1 MKTALVLPGS
11 LWYAPYVR
19 IYTRLLDE
27 QGADYAII
35 SWNREGDD
43 HAEGFQYQE
52 RCPQGHGSA
61 SLSAYRGYIKFIKQT
76 IKKERF
82 HRLIVFGPQMTCL
95 LAPLLLRRFRHH
107 YIIDYRDLSIE
118 QRPGFRQL
126 FALMLRFSCANV
138 VSSPGFLPYLPKAEY
153 LLSHNL
159 QTIPVEKGWLSNSP
173 SEVSTPLPQQ
183 GGVGGG
189 SSLGGSSMGRSVLTI
204 GAIRDLKANLEV
216 VKALANRE
224 GFLLQFVG
232 RGNDA
237 PKIEAYCREHG
248 IRNVSFT
255 GFYEKEEE
263 ARYVEQCTVMN
274 IFYPRV
280 VTHDTA
286 LSNRFY
292 LSLQHKRPMIVTRG
306 TTQGDYA
313 ERYGVGIAID
323 DCHDLPDRIH
333 AFLAQDRA
341 AYEQRC
347 DDLLAQFMEDQKRF
361 EAAVKRFVS

>member
-1 MKTALVLPGS
+1 MKTALILPGS

-19 IYTRLLDE
+19 IYTRLFDRL
-27 QGADYAII
+27 GADYAVV

-43 HAEGFQYQE
+43 HAEGLQYQE

-61 SLSAYRGYIKFIKQT
+61 SFSAYRGYVRFIRHTVKR
-76 IKKERF
+76 EGF
-82 HRLIVFGPQMTCL
+82 DRLVVFGPQMTCL
-95 LAPLLLRRFRHH
+95 LAPMLLGSFRHR

-138 VSSPGFLPYLPKAEY
+138 VSSPGFLPHLPKAEY
-153 LLSHNL
+153 LMSHNL
-159 QTIPVEKGWLSNSP
+159 QAPPVPG
-173 SEVSTPLPQQ
+173 VATPLPQQ
-183 GGVGGG
+183 GGTGGG
-189 SSLGGSSMGRSVLTI
+189 SAIILTI
-204 GAIRDLKANLEV
+204 GAIRDLEANLEV

-224 GFLLQFVG
+224 GFDLQFVG
-232 RGNDA
+232 RGNAA
-237 PKIEAYCREHG
+237 PKIAEYCREHDV
-248 IRNVSFT
+248 RNVSFT
-255 GFYEKEEE
+255 GFYEKEDE
-263 ARYVEQCTVMN
+263 ARYVEQCTLMN

-313 ERYGVGIAID
+313 ERYGVGIAVD
-323 DCHDLPDRIH
+323 DCHDLADRIR
-333 AFLAQDRA
+333 AFLSQDRA

-347 DDLLAQFMEDQKRF
+347 DDLLAQFQEDQKRF
-361 EAAVKRFVS
+361 EAALEKFITP

>member
-1 MKTALVLPGS
+1 MKTALILPGS

-19 IYTRLLDE
+19 IYTRLLDRLE
-27 QGADYAII
+27 ADYAII

-61 SLSAYRGYIKFIKQT
+61 SLSAYRGYIKYIKQT
-76 IKKERF
+76 IKNEDF
-82 HRLIVFGPQMTCL
+82 DHLIVFGPQMTCL
-95 LAPLLLRRFRHH
+95 LAPMLLRRYRHR

-138 VSSPGFLPYLPKAEY
+138 VSSPGFLPHLPKAEY
-153 LLSHNL
+153 ILSHN
-159 QTIPVEKGWLSNSP
+159 IGGERWEVKGERSP
-173 SEVSTPLPQQ
+173 SSDSTVSNLPHLTPH
-183 GGVGGG
+183 
-189 SSLGGSSMGRSVLTI
+189 SSPLKVLTI
-204 GAIRDLKANLEV
+204 GAIRDLEANMEV

-224 GFLLQFVG
+224 DIIMQFVG
-232 RGNDA
+232 KGSA
-237 PKIEAYCREHG
+237 ASKIEEYCREHD
-248 IRNVSFT
+248 IRNVTFT
-255 GFYEKEEE
+255 GFYEKKDE
-263 ARYVEQCTVMN
+263 AQYVEQCTVMN

-280 VTHDTA
+280 ITHDTA

-292 LSLQHKRPMIVTRG
+292 LSLQHHKPMIVTRG

-313 ERYGVGIAID
+313 ERYGVGIAVD
-323 DCHDLPDRIH
+323 DGHNLADDILT
-333 AFLAQDRA
+333 FLAQDHA
-341 AYEQRC
+341 AYEKRC

-361 EAAVKRFVS
+361 EAAIKQFANS

>member
-1 MKTALVLPGS
+1 MKVALILPGS

-19 IYTRLLDE
+19 IYTRLLDSH
-27 QGADYAII
+27 GVDYAVI

-43 HAEGFQYQE
+43 HVEGFQYQVA
-52 RCPQGHGSA
+52 CPQAHGSA
-61 SLSAYRGYIKFIKQT
+61 SFSSYRGYISFIRRTLREQG
-76 IKKERF
+76 F
-82 HRLIVFGPQMTCL
+82 DRLIVFGPQMTCL
-95 LAPLLLRRFRHH
+95 LAPLLFTRYRHR

-126 FALMLRFSCANV
+126 FTLMLRFSQANV
-138 VSSPGFLPYLPKAEY
+138 VSSPGFIPYLPKSNY

-159 QTIPVEKGWLSNSP
+159 GKQYTGRG
-173 SEVSTPLPQQ
+173 TT
-183 GGVGGG
+183 GGG
-189 SSLGGSSMGRSVLTI
+189 SAIVVLTI
-204 GAIRDLKANLEV
+204 GAIRDTEQNLEV

-224 GFLLQFVG
+224 GFTLRFVG
-232 RGNDA
+232 KGHAA
-237 PKIEAYCREHG
+237 PIIEDYCKENG
-248 IRNVSFT
+248 IKNIEFK

-263 ARYVEQCTVMN
+263 AAFVEDCTLMN

-292 LSLQHKRPMIVTRG
+292 LSLMHKRPMIVTRG

-313 ERYGVGIAID
+313 ERYGVGIAVD
-323 DCHDLPDRIH
+323 DCNGLDVRISE
-333 AFLAQDRA
+333 FLAQDRK

-347 DDLLAQFMEDQKRF
+347 DKLLESFMEDQRKF
-361 EAAVKRFVS
+361 EITVEQFVKLQEKSI